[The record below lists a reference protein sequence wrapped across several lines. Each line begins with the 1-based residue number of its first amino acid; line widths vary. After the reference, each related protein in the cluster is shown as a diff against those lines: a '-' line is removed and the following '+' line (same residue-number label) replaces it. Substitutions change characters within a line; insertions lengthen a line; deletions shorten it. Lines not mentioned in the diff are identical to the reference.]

1 MSNPLIA
8 PTQDSTKAYSG
19 ISLLETANDLK
30 SAIESGDWASVA
42 MGAVGTALDA
52 LSMAMDPFGAILA
65 AGVGWLIEHV
75 GPLKEALNGLTGN
88 ADEIAAQSETWKNIA
103 GELQSVGT
111 DFGDMVKADLQSW
124 TGPASDAYRQQS
136 QDLVALLGSAQKGCE
151 GASSGVKTAGEV
163 VGAVRSLVRDIIAEL
178 VGHLISW
185 ALQVVFTLGI
195 GLTWV
200 VPQVIGAVA
209 KTASKIADLVTRLV
223 KALKALIPLLKRA
236 GSLFGDAAKALKNIK
251 PGKVSAP
258 KKPPKIDGTP
268 KAPEPKPKGGDSTT
282 TSGADGTPPPKHDGP
297 PPKNDGTS
305 PSGNGTNGDTP
316 PGGHG
321 GGNGNGGGG
330 KGSSGGGGTSP
341 SSNKPNNPRDTAPD
355 PDNRV
360 CKDDPVDIASGEV
373 ILEQLDL
380 ELGSLV
386 LARTHVST
394 YRAGHWFGVSWSS
407 TVDQRLEVDDEH
419 VCYFSPAGTIL
430 VYPRGEGEQLPLEG
444 ARWPLTRDG
453 DTFTLT
459 TDDAVLE
466 FSGSGRVVPLR
477 AFEGEQRVEVFYDD
491 FGTPTLLR
499 REDGVRVA
507 LRTRRGRVSEVV
519 VLGDG
524 LPDVT
529 ALRFEYSPQ
538 GHLSAV
544 TNSSGQ
550 AQRFGYDEAGRLT
563 SWQDRNDV
571 HYAYTY
577 DERGRCVRT
586 TGDGGFLDGTFAY
599 DDHLTRHTDSFGHVT
614 EFHLN
619 DARQVVREVDP
630 IGGVTLSE
638 WDRYDRLLSRTDP
651 LGRTTRYGYDEN
663 GTLTQVHR
671 PDGSVVLVEGAAG
684 GPAAITVH
692 SGDTTWHRRYE
703 DDAPDPRT
711 TPMGVATPI
720 SLSGD
725 EPPAPE
731 GVEPDQFG
739 RPRAL
744 PTATG
749 TVALSWTV
757 EGRSAA
763 RVGPRQERASWR
775 YDGEGNETEHVD
787 ELGRVTRREY
797 GPFDVLTALTDPAGA
812 RTVYGY
818 DTELRLTSVT
828 NPQGRTW
835 LYRYDELG
843 RLQAQTDFAGRTR
856 TYAYDA
862 AGQLVRSTD
871 PAGLVTTYRHD
882 VIGNLVEVRAPER
895 TTTYRYDPVGHLAHA
910 ANGES
915 TVEFERDELGRVVRE
930 TVDGRSVS
938 FEYDESGYI
947 HRRTPGDAEST
958 WFFDDLARPIGLLAG
973 PHAIVYRH
981 DTASR
986 VIGRHDGAAQLGQT
1000 YGGQGE
1006 LVTQAVAAGSVPV
1019 QRRAFGYQANGTLAT
1034 LHDDVT
1040 GTTALTR
1047 DAAGRVVGVTS
1058 AQGRE
1063 EYRYDN
1069 GGTLLPPADLA
1080 VTEDGYGRRVTQ
1092 GAVQFTWSGDRLTA
1106 AATPDGTVW
1115 RYHYDPLGRR
1125 VGKTR
1130 HGADGSTATTI
1141 YTWDGTTLIEEAGP
1155 GRIVTWDHLPGTVTP
1170 VVQRERDAQGT
1181 RLRTFVTDAVGTP
1194 TDLLDERGGL
1204 VWTSR
1209 RTAHGRELTAA
1220 PTPLR
1225 FPGQYADAETG
1236 LHYNVFRYYDPAT
1249 ARYLSQDPLGLEPGP
1264 DPYAYVPDPYAEFD
1278 ALGLMNC
1285 GTSSQSA
1292 GGGNGAPQTPRGG
1305 HDAGN
1310 TGGSDGK
1317 PTPPPLKPKPKL
1329 GPDGRPIVPPKPKPK
1344 PQLGPDGR
1352 PIVPPKPKPKPDT
1365 TTPSSSKPPRPEPP
1379 PQSTKPKPDTSAE
1392 PKPDTPGPSNPKP
1405 DAGGAPGTTGNPASK
1420 PPPGKDDFH
1429 QPPPGA
1435 NGKLQGEY
1443 TFKPEPQKISGSNY
1457 GDVTP
1462 MQEHVFQGVI
1472 DDKIAKWKADGLM
1485 DKPLDVKVYYPPGSN
1500 QLKLAGD
1507 GHHSFAAAMES
1518 GRPINLQLWKQPG
1531 GGLANPQTSWNN
1543 TTALPGVP
1551 KPGQWQK

>member
-111 DFGDMVKADLQSW
+111 DLGDMVKADLQSW
-124 TGPASDAYRQQS
+124 SGPAADAYRQRAS
-136 QDLVALLGSAQKGCE
+136 DTTTLLETAQKGCE

-200 VPQVIGAVA
+200 VPQVVAAVA

-236 GSLFGDAAKALKNIK
+236 GSLFDDAAKALKNIK

-258 KKPPKIDGTP
+258 PKGPKIDGTP
-268 KAPEPKPKGGDSTT
+268 KAPEPKPKGGDGTT
-282 TSGADGTPPPKHDGP
+282 TSGADGSPPPPKHDGP

-305 PSGNGTNGDTP
+305 PSGAGHNGDTP

-321 GGNGNGGGG
+321 GSPGGSGDGPNGSPGGNG
-330 KGSSGGGGTSP
+330 TTP
-341 SSNKPNNPRDTAPD
+341 SSNKPDNPRDTAPD

-360 CKDDPVDIASGEV
+360 CKDDPVDVASGEV

-430 VYPRGEGEQLPLEG
+430 VYPRGDGEQLPVEG

-491 FGTPTLLR
+491 FGTPSLLR

-507 LRTRRGRVSEVV
+507 LRTRRGRVTELV

-529 ALRFEYSPQ
+529 AMRFDYSPG

-550 AQRFGYDEAGRLT
+550 AQRFEYDEAGRLT
-563 SWQDRNDV
+563 AWQDRNDV

-577 DERGRCVRT
+577 DELGRCVRT
-586 TGDGGFLDGTFAY
+586 SGDGGFLSGTFSYA
-599 DDHLTRHTDSFGHVT
+599 DRVTRHTDSLGHVT

-638 WDRYDRLLSRTDP
+638 SDRYDRLLSRTDP
-651 LGRTTRYGYDEN
+651 LGRTTRYGYDED
-663 GTLTQVHR
+663 GALSEVHR
-671 PDGSVVLVEGAAG
+671 PDGSVVQVEG
-684 GPAAITVH
+684 PAITVH
-692 SGDTTWHRRYE
+692 SGESSWRRRYE
-703 DDAPDPRT
+703 DDVPDPRT
-711 TPMGVATPI
+711 TPVGVATSI
-720 SLSGD
+720 SLGSE

-739 RPRAL
+739 RPRAVG
-744 PTATG
+744 P
-749 TVALSWTV
+749 VALSWTV
-757 EGRSAA
+757 EGRRAG
-763 RVGPRQERASWR
+763 RVGPRQERAFWR

-797 GPFDVLTALTDPAGA
+797 GPFDVLTALTDPTGA
-812 RTVYGY
+812 RTAYGY
-818 DTELRLTSVT
+818 DTQLRLTSVT

-835 LYRYDELG
+835 HYRYDELG

-882 VIGNLVEVRAPER
+882 VVGNLVEVRTPER
-895 TTTYRYDPVGHLAHA
+895 TTTYRYDPVGHLVHA

-915 TVEFERDELGRVVRE
+915 TVEFEWDALGRVVRE
-930 TVDGRSVS
+930 SVDGRSVT
-938 FEYDESGYI
+938 FEYDESGYL
-947 HRRTPGDAEST
+947 HRRTPGGVEST
-958 WFFDDLARPIGLLAG
+958 WFFDDLDRPIGLLAG
-973 PHAIVYRH
+973 GQAIVYRH

-986 VIGRHDGAAQLGQT
+986 VVGRHDGAAQLGQT
-1000 YGGQGE
+1000 FGGNGE
-1006 LVTQAVAAGSVPV
+1006 LVTQTVVSGGVPV
-1019 QRRAFGYQANGTLAT
+1019 QRRSLGYQANGTLAT

-1040 GTTALTR
+1040 GTTAVTR
-1047 DAAGRVVGVTS
+1047 DVAGRVVGVT
-1058 AQGRE
+1058 AAHGRE
-1063 EYRYDN
+1063 EYRYDPA
-1069 GGTLLPPADLA
+1069 GTLLPPADLA
-1080 VTEDGYGRRVTQ
+1080 VAEDGYGRRVSQ
-1092 GAVQFTWSGDRLTA
+1092 GALRFTWSGDRLTA

-1115 RYHYDPLGRR
+1115 SYHYDPLGRR
-1125 VGKTR
+1125 IGKTR
-1130 HGADGSTATTI
+1130 QGADGTSVTTI
-1141 YTWDGTTLIEEAGP
+1141 HTWDGTTLIEEAGP
-1155 GRIVTWDHLPGTVTP
+1155 GLLVTWDHLPGTVTP
-1170 VVQRERDAQGT
+1170 VVQRERDDRGT
-1181 RLRTFVTDAVGTP
+1181 RVRTFVTDSVGTP

-1285 GTSSQSA
+1285 STTSQSA
-1292 GGGNGAPQTPRGG
+1292 GGGGGGAPQTPRGG

-1310 TGGSDGK
+1310 TGGSSGK
-1317 PTPPPLKPKPKL
+1317 PTPPPVPPRDKKPKIPPKL
-1329 GPDGRPIVPPKPKPK
+1329 GPNGKPV
-1344 PQLGPDGR
+1344 
-1352 PIVPPKPKPKPDT
+1352 VPPKPKPKPDT
-1365 TTPSSSKPPRPEPP
+1365 TTPSSSKPTPP
-1379 PQSTKPKPDTSAE
+1379 PVPPRDTKPKIEPKPDT
-1392 PKPDTPGPSNPKP
+1392 PDTPGPSNPKP
-1405 DAGGAPGTTGNPASK
+1405 DAGGAPGTAGNPAPK
-1420 PPPGKDDFH
+1420 PPPGKGDFH

-1435 NGKLQGEY
+1435 PSKLQGEY

-1472 DDKIAKWKADGLM
+1472 DSKIAKWKQEGLM
-1485 DKPLDVKVYYPPGSN
+1485 DTPLDVKVYYPPGSN

-1531 GGLANPQTSWNN
+1531 GGLANPQTSWTN
-1543 TTALPGVP
+1543 TTALPGLP

>member
-1 MSNPLIA
+1 MSNPLVA

-88 ADEIAAQSETWKNIA
+88 ADEIAAQSETWKNVA

-111 DFGDMVKADLQSW
+111 DLGDLVKADLQAW
-124 TGPASDAYRQQS
+124 TGPAADAYRQRT
-136 QDLVALLGSAQKGCE
+136 QDTVTLLETAQKGCE
-151 GASSGVKTAGEV
+151 GASNGVKTAGEV
-163 VGAVRSLVRDIIAEL
+163 VAAVRALVRDIIAEL

-200 VPQVIGAVA
+200 VPQVVAAVA
-209 KTASKIADLVTRLV
+209 KTASKIADITTRLV
-223 KALKALIPLLKRA
+223 KALKALMPLLKRA
-236 GSLFGDAAKALKNIK
+236 GDLFGDAAKALKNIK

-258 KKPPKIDGTP
+258 PKGPKIDGTP
-268 KAPEPKPKGGDSTT
+268 KAPEPKPKGGGDGTT
-282 TSGADGTPPPKHDGP
+282 TSGAHGNPPGNGGP
-297 PPKNDGTS
+297 PPKGDGTT
-305 PSGNGTNGDTP
+305 PAGTGPHGDPPPAGSGGA
-316 PGGHG
+316 PGGGSRG
-321 GGNGNGGGG
+321 GPD
-330 KGSSGGGGTSP
+330 GSSGGGGPRP
-341 SSNKPNNPRDTAPD
+341 SSAKPENPRDTAPT

-373 ILEQLDL
+373 ILEQRDL
-380 ELGSLV
+380 ALGSLV
-386 LARTHVST
+386 LTRTHVST
-394 YRAGHWFGVSWSS
+394 YRAGHWFGPSWSS

-419 VCYFSPAGTIL
+419 VCYFSPVGSIL
-430 VYPRGEGEQLPLEG
+430 VYPRGDGEQLPLEG

-453 DTFTLT
+453 DTFTLV
-459 TDDAVLE
+459 TDDEVLE
-466 FSGSGRVVPLR
+466 FSGSGPVVPLR

-491 FGTPTLLR
+491 FGAPALLR

-507 LRTRRGRVSEVV
+507 LRTSRGRVTELV
-519 VLGDG
+519 VLGEG

-529 ALRFEYSPQ
+529 VLKYDHDAR

-550 AQRFGYDEAGRLT
+550 AQRFGYDEAGRLEA
-563 SWQDRNDV
+563 WEDRNGV
-571 HYAYTY
+571 HYGYTY
-577 DERGRCVRT
+577 DDRGRCVRT
-586 TGDGGFLDGTFAY
+586 TGDGGFLDGAFAY
-599 DDHLTRHTDSFGHVT
+599 GDHVTRHTDSLGHVT

-630 IGGVTLSE
+630 AGGVTLSE

-651 LGRTTRYGYDEN
+651 LGRTTRYGYDE
-663 GTLTQVHR
+663 GGALSEVHR
-671 PDGSVVLVEGAAG
+671 ADGSVVRLED
-684 GPAAITVH
+684 GPAAIAVQD
-692 SGDTTWHRRYE
+692 GDTTWRRRYE

-711 TPMGVATPI
+711 APVGVATPI
-720 SLSGD
+720 SFGGE

-739 RPRAL
+739 RPRVL
-744 PTATG
+744 PRADG
-749 TVALSWTV
+749 AVALGWTV
-757 EGRSAA
+757 EGRRAV
-763 RVGPRQERASWR
+763 RVGPRQERATWR
-775 YDGEGNETEHVD
+775 YDGEGNEIEHVD

-797 GPFDVLTALTDPAGA
+797 GPFDVLTAIVEPSGA

-835 LYRYDELG
+835 TYRYDELG
-843 RLQAQTDFAGRTR
+843 RLRAQTDFAGRTR
-856 TYAYDA
+856 SYAYDA
-862 AGQLVRSTD
+862 AGQLVRATD
-871 PAGLVTTYRHD
+871 PAGQVTTYHHD
-882 VIGNLVEVRAPER
+882 VLGNLVEVRAPER
-895 TTTYRYDPVGHLAHA
+895 TTTYAYDPVGHLVRA

-915 TVEFERDELGRVVRE
+915 TVEFERDAFGRVVRE
-930 TVDGRSVS
+930 TVDGRSVT
-938 FEYDESGYI
+938 FEYDESGYL
-947 HRRTPGDAEST
+947 HRRTPGGAEST
-958 WFFDDLARPIGLLAG
+958 WFFDDLDRPVGLLAG
-973 PHAIVYRH
+973 AHALAYRH

-986 VIGRHDGAAQLGQT
+986 VIGRQAGPARLEQT
-1000 YGGQGE
+1000 FGGNGE
-1006 LVTQAVAAGSVPV
+1006 LVTQTVTAGDVPV
-1019 QRRAFGYQANGTLAT
+1019 QRRTFGHRADGALAS
-1034 LHDDVT
+1034 LRDDVT
-1040 GTTALTR
+1040 GATSLTR

-1058 AQGRE
+1058 ATGRE
-1063 EYRYDN
+1063 EYRYDLA
-1069 GGTLLPPADLA
+1069 GTLVPPVGFP
-1080 VTEDGYGRRVTQ
+1080 VTEDEHGRRTTH
-1092 GAVQFTWSGDRLTA
+1092 GAVRFTWSGDRLTT
-1106 AATPDGTVW
+1106 AATADGTVW

-1125 VGKTR
+1125 IGKSR
-1130 HGADGSTATTI
+1130 HGADGTTATTI
-1141 YTWDGTTLIEEAGP
+1141 YTWDGTTLIEEAAP

-1170 VVQRERDAQGT
+1170 VVQRERDDRGT
-1181 RLRTFVTDAVGTP
+1181 RTRTFVTDAVGTP
-1194 TDLLDERGGL
+1194 TDLLDERGAL

-1209 RTAHGRELTAA
+1209 RTAHGGERTAA

-1236 LHYNVFRYYDPAT
+1236 LHYNVFRYYDPVT

-1285 GTSSQSA
+1285 STTSQST
-1292 GGGNGAPQTPRGG
+1292 GGGGAPQTPKGG

-1310 TGGSDGK
+1310 TGGSADK
-1317 PTPPPLKPKPKL
+1317 PTPPPVPPRSSKPKL
-1329 GPDGRPIVPPKPKPK
+1329 GPNGKPIVPPKPGAKPGNTA
-1344 PQLGPDGR
+1344 PA
-1352 PIVPPKPKPKPDT
+1352 
-1365 TTPSSSKPPRPEPP
+1365 SSKPAPP
-1379 PQSTKPKPDTSAE
+1379 PVPPRDTKPKI
-1392 PKPDTPGPSNPKP
+1392 DTPAQPKP
-1405 DAGGAPGTTGNPASK
+1405 DAPGPSQPKPEPGGAPGTAGNPGPK
-1420 PPPGKDDFH
+1420 PPAGKTDFH
-1429 QPPPGA
+1429 QPGPGA
-1435 NGKLQGEY
+1435 PSKLQGEY
-1443 TFKPEPQKISGSNY
+1443 TFKPEPQKISGSQY

-1472 DDKIAKWKADGLM
+1472 DSKIAKWKQDGLM
-1485 DKPLDVKVYYPPGSN
+1485 DTPVDIKVYYPPGSN

-1531 GGLANPQTSWNN
+1531 GGLANPQTSWTN